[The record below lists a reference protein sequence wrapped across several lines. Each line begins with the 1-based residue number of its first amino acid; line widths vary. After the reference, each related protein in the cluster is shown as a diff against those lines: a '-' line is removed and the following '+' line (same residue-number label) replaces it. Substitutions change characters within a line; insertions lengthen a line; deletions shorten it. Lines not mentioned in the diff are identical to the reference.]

1 MQKCLPTQVSP
12 SPRGSL
18 GVRASGEKT
27 PLLPLPPF
35 AWLVRFMPVVEKG
48 RQVDASKV
56 SALEK
61 RMTGCKSKN
70 FPAFF

>member
-12 SPRGSL
+12 SPGRYL
-18 GVRASGEKT
+18 GVRASGEET

-48 RQVDASKV
+48 RQVDASEV
-56 SALEK
+56 PALEK
-61 RMTGCKSKN
+61 RGTECKSKN